1 MLVDLTPGWTLEL
14 DRGPDWLFIRPVP
27 QDDALSAEV
36 DLAEAIWERMEQQ
49 FLNRV
54 VVEMDAVPLLRSWLI
69 GQLVLLHK
77 RIVSRGGLVRLA
89 GMSDDNQRVLEMVHL
104 DDRFPQ
110 YTDRGSA
117 VMGQRPAKPR

>member
-1 MLVDLTPGWTLEL
+1 MLVDMTPGWTLEME
-14 DRGPDWLFIRPVP
+14 RGPDWLFIRPVP
-27 QDDALSAEV
+27 QADALSAEA

-49 FLNRV
+49 FVNRV
-54 VVEMDAVPLLRSWLI
+54 VLEMDAVPLLRSWLI

-77 RIVSRGGLVRLA
+77 RVVSRGGLVRIA

-110 YTDRGSA
+110 YTDRGTA
-117 VMGQRPAKPR
+117 VMGYRPVRPR

>member
-1 MLVDLTPGWTLEL
+1 MLVDLTPGWTLEM

-27 QDDALSAEV
+27 LSASTGPEI
-36 DLAEAIWERMEQQ
+36 DLAEAIYERMDQQ

-69 GQLVLLHK
+69 GQLVMLHK

-89 GMSDDNQRVLEMVHL
+89 GMSEDNQRVLEMVHL

-110 YTDRGSA
+110 YPDRGAA
-117 VMGQRPAKPR
+117 VMGHRPVKPR

>member
-1 MLVDLTPGWTLEL
+1 MLVDMTPGWTLEME
-14 DRGPDWLFIRPVP
+14 RGPDWLFIRPVP
-27 QDDALSAEV
+27 QLDALSAEA

-49 FLNRV
+49 FVNRI

-77 RIVSRGGLVRLA
+77 RVVSRGGLVRLA
-89 GMSDDNQRVLEMVHL
+89 GMSDDNQRVLKMVHL

-110 YTDRGSA
+110 YADRGAA
-117 VMGQRPAKPR
+117 VMGYRPVKPR

>member
-1 MLVDLTPGWTLEL
+1 MLVDLTPGWTLEM

-27 QDDALSAEV
+27 SPTAYNAEV
-36 DLAEAIWERMEQQ
+36 DLAEAIWERMDQQ

-54 VVEMDAVPLLRSWLI
+54 VVEMDAVPMLRSWLI
-69 GQLVLLHK
+69 GQLVILHK

-89 GMSDDNQRVLEMVHL
+89 GMLDDNQRALEMVHL

-110 YTDRGSA
+110 YTDRGAA
-117 VMGQRPAKPR
+117 VMGHRPTQPR

>member
-1 MLVDLTPGWTLEL
+1 MLVDLTPGWTLEM

-27 QDDALSAEV
+27 ASPDVAAEV
-36 DLAEAIWERMEQQ
+36 DLAEAIWERMDQQ

-54 VVEMDAVPLLRSWLI
+54 VVEMDEVPLLRSWLI
-69 GQLVLLHK
+69 GQLVILHK

-110 YTDRGSA
+110 YADRGA
-117 VMGQRPAKPR
+117 AIMGHRPTQPR

>member
-1 MLVDLTPGWTLEL
+1 MLVDLTPGWTLDL

-104 DDRFPQ
+104 NDRFPQ